1 MFTVNRAA
9 RSCANSR
16 TSMKGRLNPMSETVK
31 VAILDD
37 YQNCALRMADW
48 SVLPANVETTV
59 FTDNEPD
66 FDRLIQRLMPFQVV
80 CAMRERTRF
89 DREVMEKLPN
99 LKLIA
104 TTGAWN
110 AAIDMEAAEEL
121 GIVVSGTGAA
131 PNSTPELTW
140 GVILA
145 LIRQIPAEVASVR
158 SGGWQVAVGGDLQG
172 RTLALMGLGNIGQAM
187 ARIGKAFGMNII
199 AWSQNLTAEKAS
211 AAGAVLVDKQ
221 TLFREADV
229 VTIHLVLSGRT
240 RGLVGGS
247 ELASMK
253 PTARLVNTSRAPI
266 VDEEALIEAL
276 QARRI
281 AGAAVDVFDVEPL
294 PSDHPFRKLQN
305 LLATPHIGY
314 VTEDLYR
321 TFYGDAAAN
330 IAKWLEANASA
341 A

>member
-1 MFTVNRAA
+1 
-9 RSCANSR
+9 
-16 TSMKGRLNPMSETVK
+16 MSDTVK
-31 VAILDD
+31 VAVLDD

-48 SVLPANVETTV
+48 SVLPANVEVTV

-110 AAIDMEAAEEL
+110 AAIDMAAAEEL

-131 PNSTPELTW
+131 ANSTPELTW

-145 LIRQIPAEVASVR
+145 LIRQIPAEVNSVR

-187 ARIGKAFGMNII
+187 ARIGRAFNMNVI
-199 AWSQNLTAEKAS
+199 AWSQNLTAEKAE
-211 AAGAVLVDKQ
+211 AHGARLVDMD
-221 TLFREADV
+221 TLFREGDFV
-229 VTIHLVLSGRT
+229 CIHTVLSTRT
-240 RGLVGGS
+240 RGLV
-247 ELASMK
+247 
-253 PTARLVNTSRAPI
+253 TARELGLMKKSAYLINTSRGPI
-266 VDEEALIEAL
+266 VDEAALIDTLE
-276 QARRI
+276 RKSI
-281 AGAAVDVFDVEPL
+281 AGAALDAYVPEPL
-294 PSDHPFRKLQN
+294 PADHPFRRLTN
-305 LLATPHIGY
+305 LIATPHIGY
-314 VTEDLYR
+314 VTEDTYR
-321 TFYGDAAAN
+321 IFYGETVDN
-330 IAKWLEANASA
+330 IANFLAGTPSRVIGKVFTQYAYTGVR
-341 A
+341 

>member
-1 MFTVNRAA
+1 
-9 RSCANSR
+9 
-16 TSMKGRLNPMSETVK
+16 MSETVK

-199 AWSQNLTAEKAS
+199 AWSQNLTAEKAE
-211 AAGAVLVDKQ
+211 AAGARLVDMD
-221 TLFREADV
+221 TLFREGDV
-229 VTIHLVLSGRT
+229 VCIHTVLSTRT
-240 RGLVGGS
+240 RGLV
-247 ELASMK
+247 
-253 PTARLVNTSRAPI
+253 TARELGLMKKTAYLINTSRGPI
-266 VDEEALIEAL
+266 VDEAALIDVLERKA
-276 QARRI
+276 I
-281 AGAAVDVFDVEPL
+281 AGAALDAYVPEPL
-294 PSDHPFRKLQN
+294 PADHPFRRLTN
-305 LLATPHIGY
+305 LIATPHIGY
-314 VTEDLYR
+314 VTEDTYR
-321 TFYGDAAAN
+321 IFYGETVDN
-330 IAKWLEANASA
+330 IANFLAGSPSRVIGKVFTQYAYTGIR
-341 A
+341 